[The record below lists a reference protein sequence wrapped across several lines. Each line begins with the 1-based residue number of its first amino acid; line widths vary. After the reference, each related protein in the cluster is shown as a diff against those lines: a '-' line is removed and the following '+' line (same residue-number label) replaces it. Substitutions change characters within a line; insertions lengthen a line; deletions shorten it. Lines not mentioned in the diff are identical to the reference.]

1 MLNHSAGLEY
11 FFPEKPTFLNLCDK
25 DYILRCLEEASP
37 LASSKPDRSSFH
49 IFSFGWILGGL
60 IEKVCGKSLNEMVEE
75 MIVKPLGLEGELVMS
90 PIPTHY
96 QNNKE
101 YCIANTEALLPEAMM
116 EAHTAKTKKLG
127 GLDLIKVVD
136 LLMGDADE
144 EQKNGVKDLLSGQF
158 KGKEYLIDPR

>member
-11 FFPEKPTFLNLCDK
+11 FFPESPTFVNLCDK
-25 DYILRCLEEASP
+25 DYILQCLEEASP
-37 LASSKPDRSSFH
+37 LVSSTPDRSSFH
-49 IFSFGWILGGL
+49 TFSFGWILGGL
-60 IEKVCGKSLNEMVEE
+60 IEKVCGKTLNDMVEE

-90 PIPTHY
+90 PIPTQY
-96 QNNKE
+96 RDNKDF
-101 YCIANTEALLPEAMM
+101 CIANTEALLPDAMM

-127 GLDLIKVVD
+127 AFDLTTVVD

-144 EQKNGVKDLLSGQF
+144 EQKNGVKELLSRQL